1 VPAGLTAEPLPQA
14 PPPAARALA
23 EALVDHERR
32 ARSPEPNDARPI
44 PCTAG
49 SAKAEKTMHVQSEE
63 ERLRIR
69 KRLNRIEGQV
79 RGVNRMLDE
88 DRDCREVVQQLS
100 AVRAAVHQTGLELMR
115 VYAEKC
121 LHDPETGETDSEVVD
136 YLVTTL
142 GRWS

>member
-1 VPAGLTAEPLPQA
+1 MFAETMKRKAGA
-14 PPPAARALA
+14 P
-23 EALVDHERR
+23 
-32 ARSPEPNDARPI
+32 
-44 PCTAG
+44 
-49 SAKAEKTMHVQSEE
+49 MHVQSDEA
-63 ERLRIR
+63 RIRIR

-115 VYAEKC
+115 VYAAQC
-121 LHDPETGETDSEVVD
+121 LTDEAGEPSDEEVVD

-142 GRWS
+142 GKWS